1 MVETVVFIIFIVA
14 IKFLL
19 TKFLRKKY
27 NIIIYPN
34 SDRYINNTHKL
45 VERVLI
51 IIAITLIIL
60 SYFFVYLIIGIAF
73 IGIILLL
80 FQAYMEYKY
89 EQEEKEYIITIVETF
104 MFLIVIIGAPILYF
118 A

>member
-19 TKFLRKKY
+19 TKFHRKKY

-51 IIAITLIIL
+51 SIAITLLIL

-73 IGIILLL
+73 IALILLL

-89 EQEEKEYIITIVETF
+89 EQEEKEYILTILDTITY
-104 MFLIVIIGAPILYF
+104 LIVIIGAPILYF
-118 A
+118 T